1 MKRCVLLSLAGCV
14 ACNVDVILAWV
25 VGCLAC
31 GELLCLTLIGRVRSL
46 RCQCLDCRG
55 DAWFGT
61 GLLGVKS

>member
-1 MKRCVLLSLAGCV
+1 VKRCVLVSLVECV

-46 RCQCLDCRG
+46 RCRFVASLGARM
-55 DAWFGT
+55 
-61 GLLGVKS
+61 LGVW